1 MKNLLKIST
10 LALLFF
16 AGVSCENDDQTIATP
31 SGGPELITPL
41 DGSAYVLLPENA
53 TNEATTLVWN
63 HADYDVQT
71 EVNYDVEVALA
82 GTDFT
87 TIIPAGSTTSR
98 FMVWTVEALNAVAL
112 EAGLIPYTAG
122 DLDVRIKSSLGSNDD
137 LPSYSNVI
145 TLTITPY
152 PTDLPKL
159 AVPGNH
165 QGWSDANNFESAPRI
180 AASDFGKTDFEG
192 YMWLDGEFK
201 FLGPNSSGSFA
212 WGNTDWADNGDFSG
226 ILVDGSGE
234 TNCTAISGFYRVR
247 ANTGAITTLNPEGL
261 TYSTTAVSWGII
273 GSATPTGWDSDTDLT
288 YNPTTKK
295 LEIASIALVP
305 GAFKFRGNNAWSNG
319 FDLGTVNADGFLVDG
334 GDLTFSGAAGNYK
347 VILDLSNPRR
357 YTYELIAL

>member
-1 MKNLLKIST
+1 MKNLLKIGA
-10 LALLFF
+10 LAVLFI
-16 AGVSCENDDQTIATP
+16 ANVSCENDDQTIINP
-31 SGGPELITPL
+31 SGGPELLTPL
-41 DGSAYVLLPENA
+41 TGSAYVLNPA
-53 TNEATTLVWN
+53 TASAEVTTLVWN
-63 HADYDVQT
+63 HADYGVQT
-71 EVNYDVEVALA
+71 EINYEVEFSLADTEFAVITSGGLTNNRFITFTHESLNTIAL
-82 GTDFT
+82 
-87 TIIPAGSTTSR
+87 S
-98 FMVWTVEALNAVAL
+98 
-112 EAGLIPYTAG
+112 AGLTPYTAG
-122 DLDVRIKSSLGSNDD
+122 DLDLRIKSSLGTNEDVIA
-137 LPSYSNVI
+137 YSNVV
-145 TLTITPY
+145 TITVTPY
-152 PTDLPKL
+152 TTDLPKL

-180 AASDFGKTDFEG
+180 AASGFGETDYEG

-201 FLGPNSSGSFA
+201 FLAPNGATFA
-212 WGNTDWADNGDFSG
+212 WGNTDYGDNGDFSG
-226 ILVDGSGE
+226 ILVETGE
-234 TNCTAISGFYRVR
+234 SNCSAIAGFYRVR
-247 ANTGAITTLNPEGL
+247 ANTTDL
-261 TYSTTAVSWGII
+261 TYTTTAVSWGII

>member
-1 MKNLLKIST
+1 MKNILKIST
-10 LALLFF
+10 LALLLF

-31 SGGPELITPL
+31 NGGPELITPL

-145 TLTITPY
+145 TLTVTPY
-152 PTDLPKL
+152 TTELPKL
-159 AVPGNH
+159 AVAGNH
-165 QGWSDANNFESAPRI
+165 QGWSPGTAPRI
-180 AASDFGKTDFEG
+180 AASGFGQTDFEG
-192 YMWLDGEFK
+192 YVWLDGEFK
-201 FLGPNSSGSFA
+201 FVAQSADGTFNFPPAGGPDYG
-212 WGNTDWADNGDFSG
+212 DNGDFSG
-226 ILVDGSGE
+226 ILAETGE
-234 TNCTAISGFYRVR
+234 SNCTAIAGYYRVR
-247 ANTGAITTLNPEGL
+247 ANTGAITAQNLDGM

-273 GSATPTGWDSDTDLT
+273 GAATPTGWDSDTDLT

-305 GAFKFRGNNAWSNG
+305 GNFKFRGNNAWNNG
-319 FDLGTVNADGFLVDG
+319 FDLGTVNADGYLVDG